1 MLAFGFEVTMI
12 EKKSSGSLLDNR
24 ADRIAKKKTSPGQP
38 GLSVI
43 MPFRNE
49 GSEPGR
55 TIDSIL
61 ETCGRCPVE
70 IFAVNDGGGDRADFF
85 SYPEVKYL
93 HPRERLGVDACRDLA
108 IDAARF
114 ENILSIDAH
123 MRFRNDQWLEKG
135 LDAIDKNPH
144 TIFCTT
150 SVDIGSGNF
159 DLEQTVL
166 PRNHGLPYYTGAS
179 LKLFLTARDIP
190 GRPESYRNIIEAM
203 WAEERDGKIYPVP
216 CLMGSN
222 YFFKKAWF
230 QKLHGFK
237 GLKTWG
243 SSEPFLSLKSWL
255 AGGGVKII
263 KDIEIGHLY
272 RQKRPNI
279 VPPEHIVYNKAVMAK
294 ILFDPAL
301 ADELLGFLGDSPK
314 VLKARELFTAN
325 GEEIEAERR
334 YFESIRKL
342 SPREIFEKLRIDYT
356 NPLSQ
361 LPKE

>member
-1 MLAFGFEVTMI
+1 MTVI
-12 EKKSSGSLLDNR
+12 EKKP
-24 ADRIAKKKTSPGQP
+24 APA

-49 GSEPGR
+49 GRDPEM
-55 TIDSIL
+55 TIQSIL
-61 ETCGRCPVE
+61 ETCGSFPIE
-70 IFAVNDGGGDRADFF
+70 IFAINDGGEDQADFS

-93 HPRERLGVDACRDLA
+93 HHKDRLGVDACRDLA
-108 IDAARF
+108 IDKARF
-114 ENILSIDAH
+114 DNILSIDAH
-123 MRFRNDQWLEKG
+123 MRFPKDRWLEKG
-135 LDAIDKNPH
+135 LEAIEKNPR

-159 DLEQTVL
+159 DLKQTVL
-166 PRNHGLPYYTGAS
+166 PGNHGLPYYTGCS
-179 LKLFLTARDIP
+179 LKLFLTANDIP
-190 GRPESYRNIIEAM
+190 GRPGNYRNIIEAM
-203 WAEERDGKIYPVP
+203 WAEEKEGKIYPLP

-255 AGGGVKII
+255 AGGEVKII

-272 RQKRPNI
+272 RQKRPNT
-279 VPPEHIVYNKAVMAK
+279 VPPEHIVYNKVVMAK

-301 ADELLGFLGDSPK
+301 ADELLRFLGDSPK
-314 VLKARELFTAN
+314 VRKARELLKTNA
-325 GEEIEAERR
+325 EEIEIERC
-334 YFESIRKL
+334 YFELIRKL
-342 SPREIFEKLRIDYT
+342 SPHDVFKKLRIDYT
-356 NPLSQ
+356 NPLQ
-361 LPKE
+361 L